1 MMRADTAGKE
11 ELEPAK
17 DRRHVY
23 GEAPHGARENIPL
36 RKKLRNAQIAIIRN
50 RGCRLHRHRSMRSKR
65 MK

>member
-1 MMRADTAGKE
+1 MMGADTTGKE

-36 RKKLRNAQIAIIRN
+36 RKKWRNAQIAIIRN
-50 RGCRLHRHRSMRSKR
+50 
-65 MK
+65 